1 MRYRELGRTGL
12 TVSEIGYGAWGLGQ
26 GAWVGADDDSGVRAL
41 RRALDLGVTFI
52 DTARGYDR
60 SERVVGRALKEL
72 PGGGEGVHVAT
83 KVGPKV
89 PVSLSPSGLD
99 PMQAFPGAHLRE
111 SLETSLRELGR
122 DHVDLLQLHTWEDE
136 WTGRGDWLET
146 VDALKREGKIRF
158 FGISVKDHQPENVLT
173 VLRTGVL
180 DTVQVIY
187 NVFEQAP
194 SDALLPACEEYGV
207 GVIVRVAL
215 DEGALT
221 GAIRTGVTFPEG
233 DWRNWYFRDDRPAQV
248 EQHVDAIL
256 ADLGS
261 AAEELPSAALRFA
274 LAGQGVSTVIVG
286 MRSLRNVERNA
297 AIADAPPLTER
308 ELAVLTEHRWAK
320 NFYG

>member
-41 RRALDLGVTFI
+41 HRAIDLGVTFI
-52 DTARGYDR
+52 DTARAYDR
-60 SERVVGRALKEL
+60 SERVVGRALKQL
-72 PGGGEGVHVAT
+72 RGGGDGVHVAT

-89 PVSLSPSGLD
+89 PVSLAPSGID
-99 PMQAFPGAHLRE
+99 PMEAFPGSHLRE

-146 VDALKREGKIRF
+146 VDALKREGRIRF

-173 VLRTGVL
+173 VLRTGVV
-180 DTVQVIY
+180 DAVQVIY
-187 NVFEQAP
+187 NIFEQAP

-207 GVIVRVAL
+207 GVIGRVAL

-221 GAIRTGVTFPEG
+221 GSIRTGVTFPEG
-233 DWRNWYFRDDRPAQV
+233 DWRNWYFREDRPAQV
-248 EQHVDAIL
+248 EKRVEAI
-256 ADLGS
+256 
-261 AAEELPSAALRFA
+261 AAELGIPVGELPSTALRFA
-274 LAGQGVSTVIVG
+274 LAGQAVSTVIVG
-286 MRSLRNVERNA
+286 MRSLTNVERNA
-297 AIADAPPLTER
+297 AIADAPPLTPHQLSL
-308 ELAVLTEHRWAK
+308 LAGHRWGK
-320 NFYG
+320 NFYS

>member
-41 RRALDLGVTFI
+41 HRALDLGVTFI
-52 DTARGYDR
+52 DTARAYDR
-60 SERVVGRALKEL
+60 SESVVGRALREL
-72 PGGGEGVHVAT
+72 PGGGDGVHVAT

-99 PMQAFPGAHLRE
+99 PMEAFPGSHLRE
-111 SLETSLRELGR
+111 SLQTSLRELGR

-146 VDALKREGKIRF
+146 VDALKQEGRIRS

-173 VLRTGVL
+173 VLRTGVV

-194 SDALLPACEEYGV
+194 ADALLPACEEYGV

-221 GAIRTGVTFPEG
+221 GSIRTGVTFPEG

-248 EQHVDAIL
+248 GKRVDAIC
-256 ADLGS
+256 ADLGIGV
-261 AAEELPSAALRFA
+261 EELPSTALRFA
-274 LAGQGVSTVIVG
+274 LAGQAVSTVIVG

-297 AIADAPPLTER
+297 AIADAPPLTPR
-308 ELAVLTEHRWAK
+308 RLAQLAEHRWAK
-320 NFYG
+320 NFYS

>member
-26 GAWVGADDDSGVRAL
+26 GAWVGADDESGVRAL
-41 RRALDLGVTFI
+41 HRALDLGVTFI

-99 PMQAFPGAHLRE
+99 PMEAFPGAHLRE

-274 LAGQGVSTVIVG
+274 LAGQGVSTVVVG

-308 ELAVLTEHRWAK
+308 ELAVLTKHRWAK

>member
-52 DTARGYDR
+52 DTARAYDR

-83 KVGPKV
+83 KVAPKV

-99 PMQAFPGAHLRE
+99 PMVAFPGAHLRE

-221 GAIRTGVTFPEG
+221 GAIRTGATFPEG

-274 LAGQGVSTVIVG
+274 LAGQAVSTVIVG

>member
-41 RRALDLGVTFI
+41 HRAPQVGVTFI

-60 SERVVGRALKEL
+60 SESVVGRALREL
-72 PGGGEGVHVAT
+72 RDGGDGVHVAT
-83 KVGPKV
+83 KVGPRV
-89 PVSLSPSGLD
+89 PVSLAPSGLD
-99 PMQAFPGAHLRE
+99 VPETFPGWHLRA
-111 SLETSLRELGR
+111 SLETSLRALGR
-122 DHVDLLQLHTWEDE
+122 DHVDLLQLHTWEDA

-146 VDALKREGKIRF
+146 VDALKREGKIRS
-158 FGISVKDHQPENVLT
+158 FGISVKDHQPENVLD
-173 VLRTGVL
+173 VLRTGVV
-180 DTVQVIY
+180 DVVQVIY
-187 NVFEQAP
+187 NIFEQAP

-221 GAIRTGVTFPEG
+221 GSIRTGVTFPEG

-248 EQHVDAIL
+248 EEHVDALL
-256 ADLGS
+256 ADLGTD
-261 AAEELPSAALRFA
+261 AGQLPSTALRFA
-274 LAGQGVSTVIVG
+274 LAGQAVSTVIVG

-297 AIADAPPLTER
+297 AIADAPPLTPK
-308 ELAVLTEHRWAK
+308 ELSVLAGHRWAK
-320 NFYG
+320 NFYS

>member
-26 GAWVGADDDSGVRAL
+26 GAWVGADDESGVRAL
-41 RRALDLGVTFI
+41 HRALDLGVTFI

-99 PMQAFPGAHLRE
+99 PMEAFPGAHLRE

-207 GVIVRVAL
+207 GAIVRVAL

-221 GAIRTGVTFPEG
+221 GTIRTGVTFPEG

-274 LAGQGVSTVIVG
+274 LAGQGVSTVVVG

-308 ELAVLTEHRWAK
+308 ELAVLTKHRWAK

>member
-41 RRALDLGVTFI
+41 HRALDLGVTFI
-52 DTARGYDR
+52 DTARAYDR
-60 SERVVGRALKEL
+60 SESVVGRALKAL
-72 PGGGEGVHVAT
+72 PGGSDGVLVAT

-99 PMQAFPGAHLRE
+99 VMETFPGAHLRE

-122 DHVDLLQLHTWEDE
+122 DHVDVLQLHTWEDE

-146 VDALKREGKIRF
+146 VAALKQEGKIRA

-173 VLRTGVL
+173 VLRTGVI

-221 GAIRTGVTFPEG
+221 GAIRKGVTFPEG

-248 EQHVDAIL
+248 EAHVEAIL
-256 ADLGS
+256 ADLRIEAG
-261 AAEELPSAALRFA
+261 ELPSTALRFA
-274 LAGQGVSTVIVG
+274 LAGQAVSTVIVG
-286 MRSLRNVERNA
+286 MRSLTNVERNA
-297 AIADAPPLTER
+297 AIADAPPLTAE
-308 ELAVLTEHRWAK
+308 ELSLLTGHRWQK
-320 NFYG
+320 NFYS